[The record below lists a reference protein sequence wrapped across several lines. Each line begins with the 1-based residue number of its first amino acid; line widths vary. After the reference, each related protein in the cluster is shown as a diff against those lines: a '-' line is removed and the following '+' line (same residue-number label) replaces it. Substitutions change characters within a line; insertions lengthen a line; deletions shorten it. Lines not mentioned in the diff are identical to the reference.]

1 MQIYFLKRMV
11 RVSLSVNSVKPCFI
25 FKNFVFSLASSYLPI
40 FFLIISFYC
49 VGTYIRC
56 LSSSRPGG
64 P

>member
-40 FFLIISFYC
+40 FSFYSFFC
-49 VGTYIRC
+49 VGSYIRC